1 MNHQKNKK
9 RTQKNNKLKED
20 DKKTLANFKQ
30 VFGFNDDVLKKI
42 NTAHKYAKI
51 YDDQTQ
57 CAKRKNTI
65 RKRKMDGGSGQV
77 KLLELAV
84 TIAVPAFFPLGIPLT
99 IAFGIGNRIIFEAID
114 KLVDNVSM
122 SDSHIATICRL
133 IGWVLPNAL
142 VVYMGNFIYHDHQS
156 IITKVEQI
164 DRTYLG
170 NLFKTKLEAIVQD
183 DDKVKT
189 ILTKGISDVG
199 NTCPAADQLAS
210 GSTNASADLWTLA
223 KRASPNE
230 LASAKML
237 ASGSTNASA
246 AADLLASGSTNAAA
260 AADLLASGSTNA
272 AADLLTLAER
282 ASPNELA
289 SAKLL
294 AYSKVNG
301 YKLGATDVPYGY
313 NLGATDVPHTPLSKM
328 TFQYW
333 YELAS
338 DNPKTSGIVLTS
350 VVVAY
355 MGYYL
360 YTRMLRDLEENVR
373 LDENL
378 YMNHRRRKLILKGQQ
393 QRFDE
398 LTENTKK
405 IQEDYKNFIL
415 DKKMGLS
422 NLSSFRNN
430 NNFAKI
436 QPIFNG
442 KDDKSRYKLPSQAD
456 QRAQAE
462 QTAPAEQ
469 KDRKDDEK
477 SDRKS
482 RKRSR

>member
-1 MNHQKNKK
+1 MNHQKKR
-9 RTQKNNKLKED
+9 RTQKKNKSEED

-42 NTAHKYAKI
+42 KTAHKYAKI

-57 CAKRKNTI
+57 CANRKNTT
-65 RKRKMDGGSGQV
+65 RKRKINGGSSQV
-77 KLLELAV
+77 KLLEMAV

-99 IAFGIGNRIIFEAID
+99 IAFGIGNRIVFEAID

-122 SDSHIATICRL
+122 SDSHIATICSL
-133 IGWVLPNAL
+133 VGWVFPRAL

-170 NLFKTKLEAIVQD
+170 NLFKTNLKAIVQD

-189 ILTKGISDVG
+189 ILTEGISEVG
-199 NTCPAADQLAS
+199 NTCPAGKTAAGLLAS
-210 GSTNASADLWTLA
+210 GSTNA
-223 KRASPNE
+223 
-230 LASAKML
+230 
-237 ASGSTNASA
+237 A
-246 AADLLASGSTNAAA
+246 AADLLASGSTNAAAADLLVSGSTNA

-360 YTRMLRDLEENVR
+360 YTRMLSDLEENVR

-378 YMNHRRRKLILKGQQ
+378 YMNHKRRKLILKGQQ

-405 IQEDYKNFIL
+405 IQEDYKKFIL

-442 KDDKSRYKLPSQAD
+442 KDDKSRYKLPSL
-456 QRAQAE
+456 
-462 QTAPAEQ
+462 AEQ
-469 KDRKDDEK
+469 KAQADRKEDRKEDQK